1 MCLQNPGQPV
11 GTFRDAIALAADGA
25 VKLPDPRGVEDRL
38 IDFDQIIVEPAS
50 QPLETSLHQIAI
62 AGGASQPLETSLHQI
77 AIAGGQFYAVETM
90 SAVSRVADNWIGPAL
105 HGVAPREFETLAR
118 QQANVPGLLMKYHL
132 DVRDQG
138 QSAATAA

>member
-1 MCLQNPGQPV
+1 V

-62 AGGASQPLETSLHQI
+62 AGG
-77 AIAGGQFYAVETM
+77 QFYAVETM
-90 SAVSRVADNWIGPAL
+90 SAVSRVADNWIGPAC
-105 HGVAPREFETLAR
+105 
-118 QQANVPGLLMKYHL
+118 
-132 DVRDQG
+132 
-138 QSAATAA
+138 TA